1 MGYWMGLETLY
12 ERDRETAE
20 VTLCHVRTQDTQE
33 VICTPNKEE
42 GPDQKPNCPAPNL
55 GFLSLRNYKK

>member
-1 MGYWMGLETLY
+1 MWDNDGTRNLIRR
-12 ERDRETAE
+12 ERERERERETAE

-42 GPDQKPNCPAPNL
+42 GPDQKPNCPAP
-55 GFLSLRNYKK
+55 